1 MMRTTAISK
10 PGRRW
15 TACAGVAALGLVLA
29 MAWPRPTPTLG
40 GDIRE
45 LPPRETFLSGGER
58 SEAVLK
64 EMSETL
70 RRIDGRLEHFERALR
85 DATEQPGDPSPAPQ
99 PPAAQPE

>member
-1 MMRTTAISK
+1 MMKQITISSLA
-10 PGRRW
+10 RRFA
-15 TACAGVAALGLVLA
+15 TLAAVAALGLAVA
-29 MAWPRPTPTLG
+29 MAWPRPTPIFG

-70 RRIDGRLEHFERALR
+70 RRIDTRLEHFERALR
-85 DATEQPGDPSPAPQ
+85 DATGRPGEPEPAPQ
-99 PPAAQPE
+99 PAAVSE